1 MPFFSSTR
9 NTFGVSGKNS
19 PRGSSSNPATSAKE
33 LLQYGIKQDGVYW
46 IRASQSAPA
55 QQIYCI
61 LDPAW
66 DGGGWMVVMNN
77 AAQDIVYLSS
87 HIPRLTANP
96 TRVGNST
103 GGNSYSKEFNFS
115 INCQDM
121 QFTDFVFA
129 AYQSTQTWKEIYVY
143 YAGKFNSP
151 SYIPTNADI
160 YTRIFDIS
168 DVTLPFTSAPKFRP
182 ANADQARV
190 TDLFSMY
197 DGNVGY
203 GTYTPNHSY
212 SPVFVMG
219 EPTQKGNPTTAFPAT
234 TNDVNCIGVGAVWS
248 ITDRF
253 LISATTTILPPEG
266 TGPQSIRGW
275 EDWQDGNSLADLW
288 GATNS
293 IQNYGR
299 GLPSYVMIR

>member
-1 MPFFSSTR
+1 MPFTNSVRSS
-9 NTFGVSGKNS
+9 FGPMGKGALK
-19 PRGSSSNPATSAKE
+19 GSSSNPARSAVE
-33 LLQYGIKQDGVYW
+33 LVQFGLVQDGVYW
-46 IRASQSAPA
+46 IKASESAPV
-55 QQIYCI
+55 QQVYCI
-61 LDPAW
+61 LDRSW

-77 AAQDIVYLSS
+77 AAQDIVYLSN
-87 HIPRLTANP
+87 HIPRVTANP

-103 GGNSYSKEFNFS
+103 GGNSYSKGFNFS

-182 ANADQARV
+182 VNADQERV
-190 TDLFSMY
+190 TNLFSMY

-203 GTYTPNHSY
+203 GVFNGAHSY
-212 SPVFVMG
+212 NPVLVMG
-219 EPTQKGNPTTAFPAT
+219 EPRQKFDPLTPFITT
-234 TNDVNCIGVGAVWS
+234 TNDVDCIGVGAVWS
-248 ITDRF
+248 ITDRY
-253 LISATTTILPPEG
+253 LIDDISTILPPEG
-266 TGPQSIRGW
+266 SGVNSIRGW
-275 EDWQDGNSLADLW
+275 DDWQDGNSLADAW